1 MIRFGIFFMRSL
13 LCILLFPFTG
23 IAQEIIKGKIID
35 SSTGNA
41 IPYATV
47 GLAKQNTG
55 TNANE
60 QGEFTISCQ
69 QPEIDTLIISCVG
82 YVTNRASV
90 KDFRANPIL
99 ILILNIKRLKPVVI
113 KNKWAFSEV
122 GTSKK
127 TLAYGLT
134 STGSQSQAATKLT
147 APFTNTFLQTLNI
160 RTSKYGGEGKFRVH
174 VFDFDSVSKGPGD
187 ELTDTVIEVNSKPG
201 ITTIDMLPYQISIPG
216 KDFFVSVEWLR
227 IPFNAKI
234 STALYE
240 GKNTEQLTY
249 SPHVCF
255 TKEPQS
261 SSDEIWGLAY
271 SGRWYPMT
279 DKKYFP
285 NSLAISA
292 TLKY

>member
-1 MIRFGIFFMRSL
+1 MIRVGILLTRSI
-13 LCILLFPFTG
+13 LCVLLFPFSGYT
-23 IAQEIIKGKIID
+23 QEIIKGKIID
-35 SSTGNA
+35 GSTGNGIA
-41 IPYATV
+41 YATI
-47 GLAKQNTG
+47 GLVKQNTG

-69 QPEIDTLIISCVG
+69 QPDLDSLIISCVG

-90 KDFRANPIL
+90 KDFKADPVL
-99 ILILNIKRLKPVVI
+99 TLVFNIKRLKPVVI
-113 KNKWAFSEV
+113 KSKWTFSEV

-127 TLAYGLT
+127 TLGYGLT

-147 APFTNTFLQTLNI
+147 APSANTFLQTLNI

-174 VFDFDSVSKGPGD
+174 VFDFDSASKGPGD

-216 KDFFVSVEWLR
+216 KDFFVSIEWLR
-227 IPFNAKI
+227 IPFNAKL

-240 GKNTEQLTY
+240 GKSTEHLTY

-261 SSDEIWGLAY
+261 SPDEIWGLAY
-271 SGRWYPMT
+271 SGKWYPMT

-292 TLKY
+292 TLKH